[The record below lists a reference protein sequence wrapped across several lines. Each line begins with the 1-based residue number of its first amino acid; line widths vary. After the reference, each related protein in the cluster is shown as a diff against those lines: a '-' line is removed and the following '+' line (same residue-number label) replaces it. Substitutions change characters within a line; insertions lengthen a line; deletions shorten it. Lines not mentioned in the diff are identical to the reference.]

1 MEQNEFNRLVAEIKS
16 RVDLVALVG
25 RDVDLRPCG
34 SVLKGRSPI
43 NSDADPSFVVWPHT
57 QTWRDFSGGGSI
69 GGDCFDYLCRCK
81 GLGFM
86 EALRA
91 LAADAGVPVPG
102 ATWGEVE
109 AELRKL
115 KERRRIEE
123 LLTFAASYYHRTLPT
138 KLREEWL
145 KGRYGFTDET
155 IDGLMLGWADGH
167 LYESL
172 TEIGG
177 ATRDEALATGLFVRL
192 HGRVVDFFQQRLVF
206 PYWKGGRVVYF
217 IARATEH
224 TGDEPWEQAKYKKLL
239 THSDKHPYVSK
250 LVANDFFYNEDAVRG
265 AEEVLVTE
273 GVTDC
278 ISAQQAGVACISP
291 VTTRF
296 RRQDHPKLLTLTS
309 RASRVAIC
317 NDAEENGAGEAGA
330 VDTARV
336 LVAAGRDVR
345 LAVIPRPEGI
355 AKIDVNELVAKQGS
369 AALKE
374 VLASARTLPD
384 HLLASIPD
392 TTRPADLQ
400 RALGPV
406 FEALASAPKLDRDLC
421 LQEMTRRFK
430 VGKRALNATL
440 KEVERRQRQDA
451 ATAASPEGKPQVRVN
466 NRQPSAL
473 VDEMR
478 QVLVIANQRRVDA
491 RDSHGEPPL
500 LFRRLGRLTYLN
512 VVEDLIPELAECT
525 EAHIYGV
532 LIRCADWIYLS
543 EDGASAAAPPRDLCR
558 DLLTFVPAGL
568 PNLLSVITTP
578 VFGRSGT
585 LLLEPGLH
593 VADKTWLELDP
604 TLELAAVPSAPTP
617 DNIARARSLFLD
629 DLLVDFTFASEADRA
644 HMMALILLPFV
655 RRLITGTTPLH
666 LVEAPVIGAGK
677 GLLCKVASI
686 VATGG
691 ACTMSTLPRDEEEI
705 RKTLSAELIKGG
717 TFVVLDNARE
727 NSVVNSQALT
737 SILTTEQWRTRIL
750 GKSEVVHL
758 PNLATWVLTGNNVNL
773 SGEMSRRCI
782 RIRID
787 PGVERAWTRSV
798 FKHKPLESWAL
809 AHRSELVHAA
819 LVLVQAWVAAGR
831 PAGKCTLGS
840 FDSWSAVMGGL
851 LEVIGIDGLL
861 QNLDEL
867 QQRNEVES
875 GQWCELTAAW
885 WEAFHGEPTRVAT
898 LNDYCERRGLLEAV
912 RGEGS
917 SRAQETRLG
926 RALSSKRDRIY
937 GGLRIRLVIAD
948 KHKGRCY
955 SLERASQGSDEGD
968 RGTSGDLGGPAEIEV
983 PRAQPT
989 EVQGDIDPFGD

>member
-1 MEQNEFNRLVAEIKS
+1 MEQTEFNRLVAEIKS
-16 RVDLVALVG
+16 RVDLVALIG
-25 RDVDLRPCG
+25 RDIELRPCG
-34 SVLKGRSPI
+34 SVAKGRSPI
-43 NSDADPSFVVWPHT
+43 NHDDDPSFVVWPHT
-57 QTWRDFSGGGSI
+57 QTWRDFSGGSSV
-69 GGDCFDYLCRCK
+69 GGDCFDYLARCK

-86 EALRA
+86 EAVQA
-91 LAADAGVPVPG
+91 LGAEVGVAIPGSTSAD
-102 ATWGEVE
+102 VE
-109 AELRKL
+109 AELQQL

-123 LLTFAASYYHRTLPT
+123 LLAFAASYYHRTLPT

-145 KGRYGFTDET
+145 QGRYGFTDET

-177 ATRDEALATGLFVRL
+177 VTREEALATGLFVRL
-192 HGRVVDFFQQRLVF
+192 YDRVADFFQQRLVF

-265 AEEVLVTE
+265 SELVLVTE

-278 ISAQQAGVACISP
+278 ISARQAGVACISP

-296 RRQDHPKLLTLTS
+296 RKQDHPKLLALTS
-309 RASRVAIC
+309 RAKRVVIC
-317 NDAEENGAGEAGA
+317 NDAEDCGAGEAGA
-330 VDTARV
+330 IATARV
-336 LVAAGRDVR
+336 LLAAGRDVQ
-345 LAVIPRPEGI
+345 LTVIPRPEGI
-355 AKIDVNELVAKQGS
+355 AKIDVNALVAKQGPD
-369 AALKE
+369 ALKE
-374 VLASARTLPD
+374 VIASARSLPE

-406 FEALASAPKLDRDLC
+406 LEALTSAPKLDRDLC
-421 LQEMTRRFK
+421 LQEITRRFK
-430 VGKRALNATL
+430 VGKRALNAAF
-440 KEVERRQRQDA
+440 KEIDRRTRQDA
-451 ATAASPEGKPQVRVN
+451 ATAPSPEGKPRVQVN
-466 NRQPSAL
+466 DRQPSAL

-478 QVLVIANQRRVDA
+478 RVLLDANQRRIEA

-500 LFRRLGRLTYLN
+500 FFRRFDRLVFLRMI
-512 VVEDLIPELAECT
+512 EDAAPELAECT
-525 EAHIYGV
+525 DAHVYGA
-532 LIRCADWIYLS
+532 LIRHADWIYLS
-543 EDGASAAAPPRDLCR
+543 DEGSSAAAPPRDLCR
-558 DLLTFVPAGL
+558 DLLTYVPTGL
-568 PNLLSVITTP
+568 PGLLSVITTP
-578 VFGRSGT
+578 VFGKSGAI
-585 LLLEPGLH
+585 LIEPGLH
-593 VADKTWLELDP
+593 TTDRTWLELDP
-604 TLELAAVPSAPTP
+604 SLTLAEVPRTP
-617 DNIARARSLFLD
+617 LPEDVVRARSLFFD
-629 DLLVDFTFASEADRA
+629 DLLVDFKFVSEADQT
-644 HMMALILLPFV
+644 HMLALLLLPFV
-655 RRLITGTTPLH
+655 RRLITGNTPLH

-691 ACTMSTLPRDEEEI
+691 PCTMSTLPRDEEEI

-717 TFVVLDNARE
+717 SFVVLDNARE

-758 PNLATWVLTGNNVNL
+758 PNLATWVITGNNVNL

-787 PGVERAWTRSV
+787 PGVERAWTRSQ
-798 FKHKPLESWAL
+798 FKHKPLESWTI
-809 AHRSELVHAA
+809 AHRGELVRAA
-819 LVLVQAWVAAGR
+819 LLLVQAWVAAGR
-831 PAGKCTLGS
+831 PAGKCALGS
-840 FDSWSAVMGGL
+840 FESWSAVMGGL
-851 LEVIGIDGLL
+851 LEVIGIDGFL

-875 GQWCELTAAW
+875 GQWCEFTAAW

-898 LNDYCERRGLLEAV
+898 LNDYCERHGLLEAV

-937 GGLRIRLVIAD
+937 GGLRIRLVVAD

-955 SLERASQGSDEGD
+955 ALERAGQDGNAGTL
-968 RGTSGDLGGPAEIEV
+968 GTSGDLGGPARNEV
-983 PRAQPT
+983 PRVQPT
-989 EVQGDIDPFGD
+989 DVQGDIDPFGD